1 MENAVDAL
9 KMAFAVMVFV
19 MALSLAI
26 YMFSQARETAD
37 IVLHSSDVTQYMS
50 YEQVAKGSEKRIV
63 GLESIVP
70 TLYKYYKENYTV
82 IFRDSDG
89 KFLELYETETDPETW
104 SEKTNKYYR
113 K

>member
-1 MENAVDAL
+1 
-9 KMAFAVMVFV
+9 
-19 MALSLAI
+19 
-26 YMFSQARETAD
+26 
-37 IVLHSSDVTQYMS
+37 MS

-63 GLESIVP
+63 RLESIVP

-89 KFLELYETETDPETW
+89 KFLELYETKTDPETW

-113 K
+113 R